1 MMIYLYFFEASY
13 LVVEESAE
21 LVQLVFLFET
31 DDFITL
37 EERELICCFTVFA
50 RYFSSRHGD
59 DLLRHHLQH
68 VVMGAVYKHCY
79 FQAFQPHNYLQ
90 VVQTYDL

>member
-1 MMIYLYFFEASY
+1 MIYLYFFEASY
-13 LVVEESAE
+13 LVVEESAD

-79 FQAFQPHNYLQ
+79 FQAFQPHNYLR